1 MKITTSQLQRL
12 IQEELQALLHEVATA
27 RFKNLE
33 FDPAPHAG
41 TKDFK
46 PRGRFQGIGA
56 DLTGQKSEFS
66 QEKRDERV
74 IKTLVRFLSDS
85 RVNGVGFK
93 LVDPPRREGESI
105 VFSMNNPEMF
115 SGTPFKLVRP
125 EANEAAELGKQVI
138 RTLKLVVKVTPD
150 NTEPADAREEWDAVY
165 ADEYGEYPNEKD
177 PEYKENAEMIARI
190 VGTPRPEEGAE
201 TNRDVRSKIEF
212 KVDNT
217 LPIKP
222 EDPSKVIGIRGI
234 QRGTAIFYLKE
245 INDLLKEKTISSINT
260 QINNA
265 YRNWEKQKLW
275 RNSLSYN
282 AGDIIFTY
290 VDGKP
295 ASFPYNQYN
304 HLPPNILKPSANRTR

>member
-33 FDPAPHAG
+33 FDPAPQAG
-41 TKDFK
+41 TKAFK

-74 IKTLVRFLSDS
+74 IKTLVDFLSDS

-125 EANEAAELGKQVI
+125 EANEAAELGKQII

-150 NTEPADAREEWDAVY
+150 NTEPADAREEWDDVY
-165 ADEYGEYPNEKD
+165 YYEYGEYPDEKD
-177 PEYKENAEMIARI
+177 PEYKENAEIIARI
-190 VGTPRPEEGAE
+190 VGAPRPEEGTK
-201 TNRDVRSKIEF
+201 TNREVKSQVEF
-212 KVDNT
+212 KVVNT
-217 LPIKP
+217 LPIKA
-222 EDPSKVIGIRGI
+222 EDTNRAIKGRSRG
-234 QRGTAIFYLKE
+234 RALFYLRNL
-245 INDLLKEKTISSINT
+245 NDLLKKETISSMNT

-265 YRNWEKQKLW
+265 YRNWEKQELW
-275 RNSLSYN
+275 PNSVAYN
-282 AGDIIFTY
+282 MEDIIFTY
-290 VDGKP
+290 VNDKP
-295 ASFPYNQYN
+295 ASFSYNQYN

>member
-12 IQEELQALLHEVATA
+12 IQEELQALLHEVAAA

-33 FDPAPHAG
+33 FDPAPQAG
-41 TKDFK
+41 TKAFK

-56 DLTGQKSEFS
+56 DLAGQKSEFS

-74 IKTLVRFLSDS
+74 TKALVRFLSDS
-85 RVNGVGFK
+85 RVNGAGFK
-93 LVDPPRREGESI
+93 LVDPPKRKGQSI

-125 EANEAAELGKQVI
+125 EDNNAAKLGKQVI
-138 RTLKLVVKVTPD
+138 STLKLVVKVTPD
-150 NTEPADAREEWDAVY
+150 NTEPASAREEWDAVY
-165 ADEYGEYPNEKD
+165 ADEYGEDPNEKD
-177 PEYKENAEMIARI
+177 PEYKENAEIIARI
-190 VGTPRPEEGAE
+190 VGTPRPEEDAKI
-201 TNRDVRSKIEF
+201 NRDVRSKIEF
-212 KVDNT
+212 EVDNT

-222 EDPSKVIGIRGI
+222 EDPSKVIGVGGI

-304 HLPPNILKPSANRTR
+304 HLPPNILKPSTNSTR